1 MPSPQSNEEN
11 PKVERRDFL
20 NVCLGVGVIGTLGS
34 IAYPV
39 GRYLLPPPA
48 SDASPDSVVAAKTNE
63 LAPNSGKIVR
73 FGVKPAL
80 LLRSADGTYSAFF
93 ASCTHLDC
101 TVQYRSDLKMIH
113 CACHNGLYDLQ
124 GRNVSGPPPRP
135 LERLQVRTKG
145 DEILL
150 AREG

>member
-1 MPSPQSNEEN
+1 MEPTNRPGE
-11 PKVERRDFL
+11 PPARRDFL
-20 NVCLGVGVIGTLGS
+20 NVVLGAGVVGTLGS
-34 IAYPV
+34 VGYPIV
-39 GRYLLPPPA
+39 KYLLPPPD
-48 SDASPDSVVAAKTNE
+48 SDAAPESVVAAKDGE

-80 LLRSADGTYSAFF
+80 LIRRADGSYGAFF

-101 TVQYRSDLKMIH
+101 TVQYRPDLKLIN
-113 CACHNGLYDLQ
+113 CACHNGMYDLQ

-135 LERLQVRTKG
+135 LERLAVKQRG
-145 DEILL
+145 NEILL